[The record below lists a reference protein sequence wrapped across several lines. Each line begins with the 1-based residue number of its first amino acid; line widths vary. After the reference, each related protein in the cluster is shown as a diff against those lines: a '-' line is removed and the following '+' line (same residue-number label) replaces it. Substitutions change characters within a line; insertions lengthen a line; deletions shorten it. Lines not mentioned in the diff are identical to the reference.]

1 MPDITSLDIDG
12 CKRSTRPTESL
23 LRIWG
28 SKGYKVVDLYKVF
41 GQAKSVLCMK
51 MLHPYSMY

>member
-1 MPDITSLDIDG
+1 MPDIISLDIEA
-12 CKRSTRPTESL
+12 CRKTARPTEAL

-41 GQAKSVLCMK
+41 GRTKTILCMK
-51 MLHPYSMY
+51 MLHPYS